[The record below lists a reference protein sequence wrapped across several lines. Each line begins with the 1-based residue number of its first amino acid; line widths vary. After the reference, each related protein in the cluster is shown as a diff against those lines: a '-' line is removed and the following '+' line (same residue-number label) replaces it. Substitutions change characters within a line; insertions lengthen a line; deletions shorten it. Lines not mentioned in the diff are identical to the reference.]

1 LPYYRGV
8 DGDAPLVPAAAM
20 NIVVGVD
27 DDFRVRESI
36 QSLTES
42 AGFAALVFPSAE
54 EFLQSG
60 ALAGTSCLVTD
71 VRMPGMDGIE
81 LQRRIRLERPQLP
94 VIFISAHYDEE
105 TRESALDGG
114 AVAFLYKPFDAAE
127 LLGTIETALNS
138 PREAI

>member
-1 LPYYRGV
+1 MPSVVTGV
-8 DGDAPLVPAAAM
+8 AKHV
-20 NIVVGVD
+20 VVGVD

-36 QSLTES
+36 ERLVES
-42 AGFAALVFPSAE
+42 AGYAASVFSSAE

-60 ALAGTSCLVTD
+60 TLARAICLVTD

-94 VIFISAHYDEE
+94 VIFISAHYDDEA
-105 TRESALDGG
+105 RQRALDAG

-127 LLGTIETALNS
+127 LLGTIETALNA
-138 PREAI
+138 REAH